1 MAVTSASI
9 ATPIRQIEE
18 KQKNLTVMLAE
29 VKAIDLSSRSVNVS
43 YPTSGAHKIAF
54 DFLIIAAGMQPSYFG
69 HDEFAR
75 YAPGLKN
82 LSDAE
87 TIRTKILSAYELA
100 ELTDDESQ
108 RSRLM
113 TFVLVG
119 GGPTGVELAASIAQ
133 MAAVTL

>member
-1 MAVTSASI
+1 
-9 ATPIRQIEE
+9 
-18 KQKNLTVMLAE
+18 MLAE
-29 VKAIDLSSRSVNVS
+29 VTAVDLSSRSVSVS
-43 YPTSGAHKIAF
+43 YPTSGAHKIPF

-82 LSDAE
+82 LRDAE

-100 ELTDDESQ
+100 ELADDESE
-108 RSRLM
+108 RFRLM

-119 GGPTGVELAASIAQ
+119 GGPTGVGLAVSVAQ
-133 MAAVTL
+133 MAAIT